1 MSVRDL
7 EPLITSLHLDKEAS
21 TLYWDISKQRAWPG
35 KIQSLTGI
43 AVSNVAHYGIS
54 NHEIAYRVLETA
66 TQALNNYSPENIIC
80 FIMISTPL
88 RFGTPQ
94 HNPNFSG
101 EYDYQSFAP
110 YTDFVPEKMKPWA
123 RRIIEDYNDYDYLH
137 ESYINVLAV
146 KSHLTKLGI
155 NTIILDSGL
164 WRKFGREYSHP
175 TKQNCF
181 KLFSEILEIQ
191 LDPLTQ
197 VGFEKGWFE
206 ATIKFPRERS
216 MWAAWWL
223 HGFDSWPPEIDI
235 IEIYT
240 DDVNNPKEIRH
251 EPNIHWRNDK
261 EELTSYG
268 RNKFLLRDSDKRF
281 VNFARYL
288 VLRIRRSIM
297 LLNTRKQLWIQYNW
311 RRLRTSNKACREISS
326 RVSNNLLW
334 TM

>member
-1 MSVRDL
+1 MKYKHIICSGDSYTVGHELAADQLIPEYFDYAVPAYICHKIDSGMHHDVYSDLLKSHDKLKRRLVDL
-7 EPLITSLHLDKEAS
+7 ERTQDKEAS

-197 VGFEKGWFE
+197 VGFEKGFKKLPGGHME
-206 ATIKFPRERS
+206 ES
-216 MWAAWWL
+216 L
-223 HGFDSWPPEIDI
+223 HDLYAEMIV
-235 IEIYT
+235 ET
-240 DDVNNPKEIRH
+240 
-251 EPNIHWRNDK
+251 
-261 EELTSYG
+261 
-268 RNKFLLRDSDKRF
+268 
-281 VNFARYL
+281 YL
-288 VLRIRRSIM
+288 
-297 LLNTRKQLWIQYNW
+297 K
-311 RRLRTSNKACREISS
+311 
-326 RVSNNLLW
+326 
-334 TM
+334 